1 MMRYLAQ
8 LPIWRSANRLLLEIE
23 QAVRGFS
30 RDHKYTIGQHLRET
44 AMRIGQALHRA
55 FSRRNSQ
62 IKMVQ
67 QVAELIDDIKMQ
79 IQLAKELHAF
89 HSFGCLLTLTMT
101 IFLFNHKRNTLMRK
115 RKLLPTVVTAAACLL
130 ASGHIQASSLCAGSE
145 NTAITATTPS
155 ADFTDN
161 GDGTVTHHTTG
172 LIWQRCSLGQSWDG
186 VNCTGEATN
195 FTWKQ
200 ALAAGAQNTL
210 AGFSDWRLPNK
221 NELTSIVEYRCH
233 GPAINNQQF
242 PNTSSSWYWS
252 SSPYASHSYGAR
264 GVDFYSGGVSY
275 YEGYYGG
282 HVRLVRAGQ

>member
-1 MMRYLAQ
+1 
-8 LPIWRSANRLLLEIE
+8 
-23 QAVRGFS
+23 
-30 RDHKYTIGQHLRET
+30 
-44 AMRIGQALHRA
+44 
-55 FSRRNSQ
+55 
-62 IKMVQ
+62 
-67 QVAELIDDIKMQ
+67 
-79 IQLAKELHAF
+79 
-89 HSFGCLLTLTMT
+89 
-101 IFLFNHKRNTLMRK
+101 MRK

-130 ASGHIQASSLCAGSE
+130 ASGQIQASSLCAGSE

-161 GDGTVTHHTTG
+161 GDGSVTHHTTG

-221 NELTSIVEYRCH
+221 NELASIVEYRCH

-242 PNTSSSWYWS
+242 PNTSSSSWYWS
-252 SSPYASHSYGAR
+252 SSPDASSSFSAWL
-264 GVDFYSGGVSY
+264 VDFYY
-275 YEGYYGG
+275 GYVDSSNKGNHR
-282 HVRLVRAGQ
+282 HVRLVRAAN